1 MSGRARIGPW
11 SPAACWRV
19 SCSSPWPFSCI
30 SARSLFVD
38 VGATTSI
45 TAAAVIA
52 VGGAIVVIVSLTS
65 AWRVAPGLL
74 ALAARSRLCG
84 PARTASSPAPSDAS
98 VRQLAQLVQ
107 QARRGEG
114 PVGTYRV
121 FVRNLV
127 FYTGVKQTDL
137 INDDHL
143 MEFVGKNPARADRAP
158 RRGARTAGT
167 RAPACASSDSV
178 RSAIS
183 TRVRFGLERCF
194 DPARTT
200 RSDACCSCGRSARGT
215 EVQT

>member
-1 MSGRARIGPW
+1 MSGRVRIGPW
-11 SPAACWRV
+11 SPAVCWRA
-19 SCSSPWPFSCI
+19 SCSSRWPFSCI

-65 AWRVAPGLL
+65 AWRMAPGLL
-74 ALAARSRLCG
+74 ALAAALG
-84 PARTASSPAPSDAS
+84 FAVLPYGVLPAPSDAS
-98 VRQLAQLVQ
+98 VRHLAQLVQ

-127 FYTGVKQTDL
+127 YYTGARQTDL

-143 MEFVGKNPARADRAP
+143 VEFVEKNPASLIVLP
-158 RRGARTAGT
+158 
-167 RAPACASSDSV
+167 V
-178 RSAIS
+178 EE
-183 TRVRFGLERCF
+183 LERLERERRL
-194 DPARTT
+194 ALRET
-200 RSDACCSCGRSARGT
+200 R
-215 EVQT
+215 